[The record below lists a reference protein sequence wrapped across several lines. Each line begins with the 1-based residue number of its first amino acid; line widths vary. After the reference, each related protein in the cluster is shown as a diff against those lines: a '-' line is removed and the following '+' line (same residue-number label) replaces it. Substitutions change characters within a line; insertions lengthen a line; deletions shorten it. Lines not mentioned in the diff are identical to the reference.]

1 MLKIVGLIALALA
14 IGIGG
19 ILAYAATKPDTFR
32 VERKI
37 GVKAP
42 PEKIYPLIED
52 FSQWGAWSP
61 YEKKDP
67 AMKRSFEGPRSGKG
81 AIYAW
86 DGDSNIGAGRMEIVE
101 ASAPNRVRIK
111 LDFFRP
117 FAASN
122 TAEFTLQPKGD
133 TTDVTWAMYG
143 PNLFLGKV
151 MQVFL
156 DFDRMVGTDFEAGLA
171 DLKRTAER

>member
-1 MLKIVGLIALALA
+1 
-14 IGIGG
+14 
-19 ILAYAATKPDTFR
+19 
-32 VERKI
+32 
-37 GVKAP
+37 
-42 PEKIYPLIED
+42 
-52 FSQWGAWSP
+52 
-61 YEKKDP
+61 
-67 AMKRSFEGPRSGKG
+67 MKRSFEGPRSGKG

-86 DGDSNIGAGRMEIVE
+86 DGDSNIGAGRIEIVE